1 MKLANPVGLRTGILR
16 RGIYP
21 VGSED
26 FARPEV
32 VGGGGLCQDG
42 GLVREIWELKA
53 SEGVEVEAEGKER
66 RIFF

>member
-1 MKLANPVGLRTGILR
+1 MRFLSVQRWG
-16 RGIYP
+16 
-21 VGSED
+21 
-26 FARPEV
+26 
-32 VGGGGLCQDG
+32 GGGGLCQDG